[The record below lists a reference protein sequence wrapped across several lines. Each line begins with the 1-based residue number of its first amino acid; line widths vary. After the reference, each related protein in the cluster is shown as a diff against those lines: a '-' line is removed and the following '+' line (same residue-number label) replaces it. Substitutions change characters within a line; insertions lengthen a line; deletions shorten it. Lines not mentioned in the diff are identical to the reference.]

1 MRLFVNVNYPESEN
15 AVHKTMASAAEGKSP
30 GDEETVEIEFP
41 GTLAAARREL
51 LDFSADGLRS
61 HYPLPGAGA
70 GAVIAYTLPTDSEER
85 KNVPVLGAC
94 VRYFAAALAGVAKHS
109 KAGNDKHNKGQ
120 PLHHARWK
128 SMDHEE
134 CIQRHLIDMQ
144 DIRAFIE
151 RNPAA
156 VEGAVPAL
164 LAEANAM
171 CWRSLALSQAL
182 HEQYAKAPRA
192 PAARLE
198 GEAP

>member
-1 MRLFVNVNYPESEN
+1 V
-15 AVHKTMASAAEGKSP
+15 
-30 GDEETVEIEFP
+30 
-41 GTLAAARREL
+41 
-51 LDFSADGLRS
+51 
-61 HYPLPGAGA
+61 
-70 GAVIAYTLPTDSEER
+70 DSEER

-94 VRYFAAALAGVAKHS
+94 VRYFPAALAGVAKHS

-134 CIQRHLIDMQ
+134 CVQRHLIDMQ

-171 CWRSLALSQAL
+171 CWRALALSQAL
-182 HEQYAKAPRA
+182 HEEYAKAPRA

-198 GEAP
+198 GEAA